1 MSDPTGTSLS
11 EQFVDYAAA
20 ASILDTAELACLVR
34 RLVNID
40 PAGLSR
46 RALMEALQKIPVPED
61 FSRTVG
67 EVQEAAKVEQIRAAA
82 AAVEGTPPEHAVDD
96 DLVFSSQPGKWRPFM
111 AEGPNRSEA
120 SNRLKWAKLL
130 YEEQKAIRGRLLG
143 ANLPGVYLCNWDDD
157 SSTWVASDGSDD
169 QNATLGYLTENAR
182 HSLASI
188 GRMFE
193 LDAGM
198 LMSVNMVA
206 YPALTSASQVFRKN
220 TFVLLETEIPSDM
233 IDALNDV
240 YGLTNDDETDGTD
253 DNMRLVTPNKRR
265 KIAEDSP
272 VKLAVD
278 TAAMR
283 KRFGK
288 RTRKVLDLDNDS
300 VEEQNVAL
308 KAALARALD
317 GKVPDASTLARLGV
331 KSGPAPS
338 SSSAVAKSA
347 TAQGRRMEAAT
358 AGTQERI
365 LAAAAAEEG
374 EADVNPLS
382 FHRVENM
389 SDRTRLRLL
398 EGSRS
403 LPVFSSPEE
412 FATATARLV
421 VENPTLSAAE
431 KDAQLQKVFEREAVM
446 RTYIRTGNLSRAEEK
461 QVMES
466 MSLDLVASQ
475 SKDLALSVF
484 EKRGK
489 TIVDQK
495 LKEAQKALRK
505 EDKTTETAAA
515 VLAALEARG
524 GGGRG
529 GGGGQRG
536 WEDRRGNRGG
546 DGGGRGRGGGKG
558 GKGRGRGECFVC
570 GSVEH
575 RAADCPR
582 AFRRE
587 DGHAG

>member
-1 MSDPTGTSLS
+1 MSDQSTSLS
-11 EQFVDYAAA
+11 EFVDYAAA
-20 ASILDTAELACLVR
+20 ASILDTAELASVVR
-34 RLVNID
+34 RIANTD

-46 RALMEALQKIPVPED
+46 REMLEALKNFPVPDD
-61 FSRTVG
+61 FSRMVG
-67 EVQEAAKVEQIRAAA
+67 EVQEAVKAEQIRAAVA
-82 AAVEGTPPEHAVDD
+82 AAKGTPPENFVDNE
-96 DLVFSSQPGKWRPFM
+96 LVFSSQPGKWRPFM

-120 SNRLKWAKLL
+120 SNRLKWAKLIF
-130 YEEQKAIRGRLLG
+130 EEQKATRDRLLG
-143 ANLPGVYLCNWDDD
+143 TNLPGVHLCNWDDE
-157 SSTWVASDGSDD
+157 SSTWVASDGTDD

-188 GRMFE
+188 GHMFE

-198 LMSVNMVA
+198 LMSVNVVA

-233 IDALNDV
+233 IDALNEV
-240 YGLTNDDETDGTD
+240 YGLTDETDGTE
-253 DNMRLVTPNKRR
+253 DNMRLVTPRKRQ

-300 VEEQNVAL
+300 VEEQNEAL

-317 GKVPDASTLARLGV
+317 GQVPDASTLARLGV

-338 SSSAVAKSA
+338 SSSAVAKPA
-347 TAQGRRMEAAT
+347 TVQGRRMEAAT
-358 AGTQERI
+358 AGTQGRI
-365 LAAAAAEEG
+365 LSAAAAEEG

-431 KDAQLQKVFEREAVM
+431 KDAQLRKVFEREAVM

-582 AFRRE
+582 GFRRE